1 MAIPAKNTPVQIK
14 NNKNALTPS
23 GLQQQKRPMTG
34 GYQMNTGGGAALSTV
49 A

>member
-14 NNKNALTPS
+14 NNKNTLTFS
-23 GLQQQKRPMTG
+23 GIQQQRRPMTG
-34 GYQMNTGGGAALSTV
+34 GYQINTGGGAALSTV